1 MPSQIKQDAK
11 QDAKQTGFELLTDLP
26 GSQPPINPKTL
37 NPNTLIPDSK
47 KTPLLL
53 VAREAPI
60 GSIFQSYEAEIG
72 AITPT
77 IANEI
82 KTALADYPP
91 GWFQEAFRES
101 ARNNKRN
108 WRYALAILKRWKVE
122 GFQSAK
128 RRQATANA
136 PNPAAG
142 SYEAWTKVKKI

>member
-1 MPSQIKQDAK
+1 
-11 QDAKQTGFELLTDLP
+11 LLTDLP
-26 GSQPPINPKTL
+26 GSQPPINPNTL
-37 NPNTLIPDSK
+37 IPNTLIPNTLIK
-47 KTPLLL
+47 PPLLL
-53 VAREAPI
+53 VAREALI
-60 GSIFQSYEAEIG
+60 GSIFTSYEAEIG

-82 KTALADYPP
+82 KNALADYPP

-108 WRYALAILKRWKVE
+108 WRYALAILKRWKAE